1 MIKLFIENNLIII
14 IKMDKKRICA
24 HASKAK
30 GKAKRKTKKYV
41 GVFELDPATVNIGK
55 IIGNVS
61 GTQYI
66 VEDILDRSVCH
77 TTARS
82 NIRAFRLP
90 SATLVAYATMRSTF
104 DQKTNKVR
112 NMGELIKVINEDEYD
127 DITEHFPKIT
137 KDMIYLSLEK
147 LNMSSNIAT
156 HKSLYDVENIHD
168 DISDEEI
175 VHNRLELDDMP
186 SYSDYEDDS
195 DLADD
200 EADDEVI
207 DTKSVPE
214 LEELDAADTVSTI
227 SIKDEIELNRK
238 RRKDLKHLKKS
249 RTNARFIKSNKENDY
264 TIPINE
270 INEIEE
276 DINIDD
282 I

>member
-1 MIKLFIENNLIII
+1 
-14 IKMDKKRICA
+14 MDKKRICA

-41 GVFELDPATVNIGK
+41 GVFELDPATVKIGK

-82 NIRAFRLP
+82 NVRAFRLP
-90 SATLVAYATMRSTF
+90 SATLVAYATMRSSF

-156 HKSLYDVENIHD
+156 HKSLYDVENIND
-168 DISDEEI
+168 VITDEDL
-175 VHNRLELDDMP
+175 VQNNFELDAMP
-186 SYSDYEDDS
+186 SYSDYEDEDDS
-195 DLADD
+195 NLADD
-200 EADDEVI
+200 EADDEVTEGVKI
-207 DTKSVPE
+207 VSEV
-214 LEELDAADTVSTI
+214 EEGDEDIVSTI

-249 RTNARFIKSNKENDY
+249 RTNARFVKSNKENDY
-264 TIPINE
+264 MVPVNE

-276 DINIDD
+276 DLNIDE